1 MFSESI
7 QSRCIEEKK
16 VKRYEIP
23 VCERT
28 MLLLYHLSKMIIE
41 RRGYLEIKL
50 LVNHFE

>member
-16 VKRYEIP
+16 VKRYKIP

-28 MLLLYHLSKMIIE
+28 MLPLYYLSKMIIE
-41 RRGYLEIKL
+41 RKGILKLSYL
-50 LVNHFE
+50 